1 MASNRPVIA
10 WFRQDLRLSDNPAL
24 TAAVQSG
31 SPVLP
36 VYVLDDDNAGDWAMG
51 AASRWWLHQSLASL
65 NESLDGNLQLFRGK
79 ADEVIPKLAEETD
92 ASGVFWNRCYEPWRI
107 KRDKKIKSA
116 LKESGTKAESRNG
129 SLLFE
134 PQSVMKD
141 DGTPYRV
148 FTPFYRKGC
157 LENSPAPR
165 EPRRASSI
173 GQFSRKAKGLSLDD
187 LDLMPEIAW
196 YKSIASEWSPG
207 EEGAKRRL
215 RRFLEEGVVEYK
227 DGRNR
232 PDRKYVSRLSPHLH
246 FGEISPHY
254 VWHKAKD
261 RMQNAALKKNVDHF
275 LSELGWREFS
285 YYILY
290 HFPDLPRKNLQR
302 KFNRFPWRTDKK
314 ALRRWQRGKT
324 GYPIV
329 DAGMRELW
337 ETGYMHNRVRMIVSS
352 FLVKNL
358 MLHWHDG
365 EEWFWD
371 TLVDA
376 DLANNSA
383 SWQWVAGSGADA
395 APYFRIF
402 NPVTQG
408 NKFDPDGDYVR
419 KYVPE
424 VAALPDKYLHSPWEA
439 PEDVLEKAGVELGE
453 TYPEPIVDLKE
464 SRERALD
471 AFKSISGSDD

>member
-1 MASNRPVIA
+1 MSRTRPVIF
-10 WFRQDLRLSDNPAL
+10 WFRQDLRLADNPGL
-24 TAAVQSG
+24 AAAIASG
-31 SPVLP
+31 APLLP
-36 VYVLDDDNAGDWAMG
+36 IYILDDEHAGEWAMG

-65 NESLDGNLQLFRGK
+65 DASLDGHLQFYCGK
-79 ADEVIPKLAEETD
+79 ADEIIDKLVQETD
-92 ASGVFWNRCYEPWRI
+92 ASGVYWNRCYEPWRI
-107 KRDKKIKSA
+107 RRDKDIKSA
-116 LKESGTKAESRNG
+116 LDERGIDAESRNG

-134 PQSVMKD
+134 PQSVTKD

-148 FTPFYRKGC
+148 FTPFYKNGC
-157 LENSPAPR
+157 LENSPPPR
-165 EPRRASSI
+165 EPKRATPIKAYSKA
-173 GQFSRKAKGLSLDD
+173 GQGMDLDD
-187 LDLMPEIAW
+187 LGLMPDIPW
-196 YKSIASEWSPG
+196 YESIAAAWTPG
-207 EEGAKRRL
+207 EQSARRRL
-215 RRFLEEGVVEYK
+215 RKFLK
-227 DGRNR
+227 DGIVDYKEGRDR
-232 PDRKYVSRLSPHLH
+232 PDKQYVSRLSPHLH
-246 FGEISPHY
+246 FGEISPHT
-254 VWHKAKD
+254 VWYAAKE
-261 RMQNAALKKNVDHF
+261 RVQNRALKKNVEHF

-290 HFPDLPRKNLQR
+290 HFPDLPRDNLQR
-302 KFNRFPWRTDKK
+302 KFNRFPWRSDKK
-314 ALRRWQRGKT
+314 SLERWQKGQT

-337 ETGYMHNRVRMIVSS
+337 QTGYMHNRVRMIVAS

-358 MLHWHDG
+358 LLHWHQG
-365 EEWFWD
+365 EDWFWD

-408 NKFDPDGDYVR
+408 NKFDPNGDYVR

-424 VAALPDKYLHSPWEA
+424 IAALPDKYLHSPWEA
-439 PEDVLEKAGVELGE
+439 PDEVLDKSKVSLGD
-453 TYPEPIVDLKE
+453 TYPEPIVELKA

-471 AFKSISGSDD
+471 AFKEL